1 MGVLF
6 ACESVSVKYD
16 MGFAVENVSFEL
28 EAGDYLCIVG
38 ENGSGKTTL
47 LKTIAGLVRP
57 AAGKVDLRG
66 VKQSEIGYLPQQT
79 PLQKDFPANVMEV
92 VLSGRLGRN
101 GWLPFYTKRDKD
113 SANEEIVR
121 LNIGDIKF
129 ASYRSLSGGQQQ
141 RALLARAL
149 CATDK
154 LLLLDE
160 PTSGLDPL
168 IASELYRIL
177 RELNER
183 GLTIV
188 MVSHDV
194 GSAVHYGN
202 KVLHMQ
208 TSKLFFGS
216 QNDYVASDAGR
227 RLLGGAAA
235 GRRLPG
241 GTAYV

>member
-1 MGVLF
+1 MGAILV
-6 ACESVSVKYD
+6 CESVSVKYD
-16 MGFAVENVSFEL
+16 TGFAVENVSFGI

-47 LKTIAGLVRP
+47 LKTIAGLICP
-57 AAGKVDLRG
+57 AAGRVVLNG
-66 VKQSEIGYLPQQT
+66 VRQNEVGYLPQQT
-79 PLQKDFPANVMEV
+79 PAQKDFPASVMEV
-92 VLSGRLGRN
+92 VLSGRLGR
-101 GWLPFYTKRDKD
+101 GGRLPFYTKRDKALAD
-113 SANEEIVR
+113 GEISR
-121 LNIGDIKF
+121 LDIEGIKF
-129 ASYRSLSGGQQQ
+129 DSYRSLSGGQQQ
-141 RALLARAL
+141 RVLLARAL

-177 RELNER
+177 ENLNER
-183 GLTIV
+183 GLTII

-194 GSAVHYGN
+194 ESAVRYGS

-216 QNDYVASDAGR
+216 QKDYAASDAGR
-227 RLLGGAAA
+227 RMLGNTAGGGAA
-235 GRRLPG
+235 
-241 GTAYV
+241 YV